1 MEVWLKQ
8 GKEKFRFAILPS
20 EYELTSE
27 SDHTQVMI
35 DSLGEIN
42 LLGKRKLKN
51 VSFSSIFPSQKYY
64 FCDYTSFPT
73 PRESVKI
80 IEKMKNNG
88 VVHLTMTGTP
98 INMDCTIESFA
109 WGENDGTKDIHFT
122 LGLKEYRKVK
132 VKKKKK
138 KQPLP
143 KKVTPPATERPT
155 KEVNSIT
162 YTVVSGDYL
171 CKIAKN
177 LTGDSANWQAIYEQN
192 RAVIGDNPDLIYPGQ
207 QLVITV

>member
-8 GKEKFRFAILPS
+8 GKEKFRFAVPPS
-20 EYELTSE
+20 EYEVTSE
-27 SDHTQVMI
+27 GNNTQVI
-35 DSLGEIN
+35 VDSLGEIN
-42 LLGKRKLKN
+42 LLGKRKLKSI
-51 VSFSSIFPSQKYY
+51 SFSSVFPAQKYY
-64 FCDYTSFPT
+64 FCQYTSFPA
-73 PRESVKI
+73 PKESVKK
-80 IEKMKNNG
+80 IERMKNNG
-88 VVHLTMTGTP
+88 ILHLTMTGTP
-98 INMDCTIESFA
+98 INMDCTIESFT

-143 KKVTPPATERPT
+143 NKVTPPDTERT
-155 KEVNSIT
+155 SKEVESIT

-177 LTGDSANWQAIYEQN
+177 LTGDSANWHAIYEQN
-192 RAVIGDNPDLIYPGQ
+192 RDVIGDNPDLIYPGQ
-207 QLVITV
+207 QLVVRI